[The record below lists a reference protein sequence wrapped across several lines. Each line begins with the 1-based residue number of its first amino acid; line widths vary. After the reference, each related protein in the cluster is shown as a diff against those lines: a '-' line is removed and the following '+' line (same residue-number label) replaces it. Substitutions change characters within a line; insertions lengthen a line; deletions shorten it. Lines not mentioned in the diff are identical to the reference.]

1 MRGES
6 EKYRQTD
13 RQRDWLDNTLCEA
26 TQKFATEIIKT
37 IFLQKHPI
45 AEMYL
50 KQSKIFIKNRLFLWS
65 FKGRKKAKT

>member
-1 MRGES
+1 
-6 EKYRQTD
+6 
-13 RQRDWLDNTLCEA
+13 LCEA